1 MTSQTE
7 NSMSPTAL
15 SNNGSPMTSQANV
28 YGTDMMGG
36 AAPAGMI
43 NPMMLMGNNNGMNM
57 SNEGGGNDL
66 TQYQAMMMMMMQQ
79 QQRPFNGD

>member
-36 AAPAGMI
+36 APAGMI

-57 SNEGGGNDL
+57 SNEGGNDL